1 MTKWLKDCEIC
12 NAGLCEEIDRL
23 IEKDNLSQRTAA
35 AHLAKVV
42 EDRLGYPLYSADT
55 LRKRYQR
62 HTNRLGRNDPPNKT
76 KDKSEENLPP
86 KTKTTIKKPPEIEK
100 RLKQLAEDMR
110 YPTYHLKSAK
120 TYLESI
126 WGLESEVQDDFVKC
140 GLRLKDA
147 VLALFPEKKKHT
159 HKVAAVK

>member
-1 MTKWLKDCEIC
+1 M
-12 NAGLCEEIDRL
+12 DRL

-35 AHLAKVV
+35 AQLAKVV
-42 EDRLGYPLYSADT
+42 EDRLGYPLYLADT

-62 HTNRLGRNDPPNKT
+62 HTNRLGRNVPPTKA
-76 KDKSEENLPP
+76 KDKLEKNLPP
-86 KTKTTIKKPPEIEK
+86 ERKTTVKKPPEIEK
-100 RLKQLAEDMR
+100 RLKQLKEDMR
-110 YPTYHLKSAK
+110 YMAYQLKSAK

-126 WGLESEVQDDFVKC
+126 RGLESEVQDDFVKY

-147 VLALFPEKKKHT
+147 VLALFPEEKKHT